1 MKNKLSAIFNKP
13 NRRSLLLTTIRNAI
27 YSALMGSVIL
37 PWGVWSTILYWWGY
51 GWFKPS
57 APPELEVI
65 ALLLVEGLAILFF
78 SIFVLLAYSSFKSWL
93 IALPIQYVVCVLI
106 EWIAYLCWWIPE
118 YHAGCHNPY
127 FHIICIFQFLRPLVL
142 LAVQTL
148 ILYLRHRRRLRREGD
163 GAKG

>member
-1 MKNKLSAIFNKP
+1 MKNKLSAIFNEP
-13 NRRSLLLTTIRNAI
+13 DSLSSLSATVTNAI

-37 PWGVWSTILYWWGY
+37 PWGVWDAILYWWGY

-57 APPELEVI
+57 APPALKVI
-65 ALLLVEGLAILFF
+65 AFLLVEGLAILFF
-78 SIFVLLAYSSFKSWL
+78 SIFVLIVYCSFKSWL

-106 EWIAYLCWWIPE
+106 EWIAYWYGWASLG
-118 YHAGCHNPY
+118 YHTSHL
-127 FHIICIFQFLRPLVL
+127 FIISIVQFLRPLIL

-163 GAKG
+163 GATG